1 MRKSVKDQIIK
12 WYEDG
17 LSVDEFAKLVPQ
29 YCRQEIEA
37 VIKQHEKE
45 KAWARIATSSRH

>member
-1 MRKSVKDQIIK
+1 MKKASKTQIIK

-17 LSVDEFAKLVPQ
+17 LSIDEFAPLLPQ

-37 VIKQHEKE
+37 VIKEHEKDE
-45 KAWARIATSSRH
+45 AWARITASLRH

>member
-1 MRKSVKDQIIK
+1 MKKSSKDQIIK

-37 VIKQHEKE
+37 VIKAYEKE
-45 KAWARIATSSRH
+45 KAWIRVMHGQHS

>member
-1 MRKSVKDQIIK
+1 MKKSVKGQIIK

-29 YCRQEIEA
+29 YCRQEIES
-37 VIKQHEKE
+37 VIKAYEKE
-45 KAWARIATSSRH
+45 KAWARIVASSRR